1 MCVCVCAMCTFQLIY
16 LTCIAVEY
24 FVEPDFNLKISSVD
38 NRNHFIYELTVAQ
51 PINTLSVLIKNS

>member
-1 MCVCVCAMCTFQLIY
+1 MCTFQLIH
-16 LTCIAVEY
+16 LSCIAVEY
-24 FVEPDFNLKISSVD
+24 FVEPDLNFKISSVD